1 MSSAHDQVRPPLEL
15 HVPRVA
21 LYETDAVLESILT
34 GDLPSQN
41 DDLSPLYGVDS
52 SGASPDCR
60 QCQEP
65 SPGADVDD
73 DIARR
78 HRLPH
83 RLKRTR

>member
-1 MSSAHDQVRPPLEL
+1 MEPMSAHDQVRPLLEL

-52 SGASPDCR
+52 SGASPDCQ
-60 QCQEP
+60 QCQATPPP
-65 SPGADVDD
+65 SPPA
-73 DIARR
+73 
-78 HRLPH
+78 
-83 RLKRTR
+83 